1 MLRKIAVLLITL
13 NISGCG
19 DEYRYNCQ
27 DPKHFGD
34 AQCQKPAC
42 EFSQTCP
49 DYLIAPI
56 LEKKIEGNPPSPSN
70 PQSGSAAVNCR

>member
-1 MLRKIAVLLITL
+1 MRRKMAIILTL
-13 NISGCG
+13 TALSGCG
-19 DEYRYNCQ
+19 DEYRYPCQ

-49 DYLIAPI
+49 DYLVAPI
-56 LEKKIEGNPPSPSN
+56 LEKKIEGTSVSPPNAQP
-70 PQSGSAAVNCR
+70 GSSATNCR

>member
-1 MLRKIAVLLITL
+1 MLKRIAILFITL
-13 NISGCG
+13 SINGCG
-19 DEYRYNCQ
+19 DEYRYHCQ

-49 DYLIAPI
+49 DYLAKGLPVSSRRPVLTI
-56 LEKKIEGNPPSPSN
+56 L
-70 PQSGSAAVNCR
+70 